1 MEEVESVALAVTYSA
16 PAITADFDTLAER
29 VRKVISDYEGAV
41 YDLTDEED
49 MKGARRDRAYLNG
62 LKKEIEERRK
72 AVKREYTKPLKE
84 FEDGCKA
91 VTALIDDAV
100 AGIKA
105 QIDAAEDARRQAAYA
120 ALRQHYEDAAPLLVP
135 VVPYERIHE
144 DQWLNKGFGEMK
156 AYAAIDEKV
165 SRVAQ
170 AWDAL
175 KTMAG
180 TLPRYDACEREFF
193 RTLDLTGAIQKA
205 TEAAAEDARI
215 STLHEDTAS
224 LRSRAGRSAEERF
237 AWVVEVPSATRSQM
251 EMLAVTLRQ
260 RGIRGTVKRAGE

>member
-1 MEEVESVALAVTYSA
+1 MTDESTGALAVRYSA
-16 PAITADFDTLAER
+16 PEITADFATLEER
-29 VRKVISDYEGAV
+29 VRKVIADYEGAV
-41 YDLTDEED
+41 YDPDDED
-49 MKGARRDRAYLNG
+49 DIKGAKRDRAYLNG

-91 VTALIDDAV
+91 VTTLIDDAV

-105 QIDAAEDARRQAAYA
+105 QIDAAEDSRRQAAYA

-170 AWDAL
+170 AWEAL
-175 KTMAG
+175 KTMQG
-180 TLPRYDACEREFF
+180 TLPRYDVCEREFF
-193 RTLDLTGAIQKA
+193 RTLDLTGAIQTA

-215 STLHEDTAS
+215 AVLHEDTAPD
-224 LRSRAGRSAEERF
+224 AEETF
-237 AWVVEVPSATRSQM
+237 AWVVEIPRATRSQM
-251 EMLAVTLRQ
+251 EMLGATLRQ
-260 RGIRGTVKRAGE
+260 RGLKGTIRKRIPATGE

>member
-1 MEEVESVALAVTYSA
+1 MTEESTGALAVRYSA
-16 PAITADFDTLAER
+16 PEITADFATITER
-29 VRKVISDYEGAV
+29 VKRAIADYEGAV
-41 YDLTDEED
+41 YDPDDED
-49 MKGARRDRAYLNG
+49 DIKGAKRDRAYLNG

-91 VTALIDDAV
+91 ATALIDDAV

-156 AYAAIDEKV
+156 AYEAIDEKV

-170 AWDAL
+170 AWEAL

-180 TLPRYDACEREFF
+180 TLPRYDVCEREFF
-193 RTLDLTGAIQKA
+193 RTLDLTGAIAAA
-205 TEAAAEDARI
+205 TDAAAEDARI
-215 STLHEDTAS
+215 AALHEDTAS
-224 LRSRAGRSAEERF
+224 PRSRAGRSAEERF

-260 RGIRGTVKRAGE
+260 RGISGTVKKAGE

>member
-1 MEEVESVALAVTYSA
+1 
-16 PAITADFDTLAER
+16 
-29 VRKVISDYEGAV
+29 
-41 YDLTDEED
+41 

-100 AGIKA
+100 AGIKG

-120 ALRQHYEDAAPLLVP
+120 ALSQHYEDAAPLLVP

-170 AWDAL
+170 AWEAL
-175 KTMAG
+175 KTMQG
-180 TLPRYDACEREFF
+180 TLPRYDVCEREFF
-193 RTLDLTGAIQKA
+193 RTLDLTGAIQTA

-215 STLHEDTAS
+215 AALHEDTAPE
-224 LRSRAGRSAEERF
+224 AEETF
-237 AWVVEVPSATRSQM
+237 AWVVEIPRATRSQM
-251 EMLAVTLRQ
+251 EMLGATLRQ
-260 RGIRGTVKRAGE
+260 RGLKGTIRKRIHATGE

>member
-1 MEEVESVALAVTYSA
+1 MANESTGALAVRYSA
-16 PAITADFDTLAER
+16 PEITADFDTLAER

-100 AGIKA
+100 AGIKG

-120 ALRQHYEDAAPLLVP
+120 ALSQHYEDAAPLLVP
-135 VVPYERIHE
+135 VVPE

-170 AWDAL
+170 AWEAL
-175 KTMAG
+175 KTMQG
-180 TLPRYDACEREFF
+180 TLPRYDVCEREFF
-193 RTLDLTGAIQKA
+193 RTLDLTGAIQTA

-215 STLHEDTAS
+215 AALHEDTAPE
-224 LRSRAGRSAEERF
+224 AEETF
-237 AWVVEVPSATRSQM
+237 AWVVEIPRATRSQM
-251 EMLAVTLRQ
+251 EMLGATLRQ
-260 RGIRGTVKRAGE
+260 RGLKGTIRKRIHATGE